1 MILTIKED
9 YNKFEGTD
17 LPMFSRTGKST
28 VSQYLQFS
36 QGRKDNSFE
45 RVKIVEEEAGTEQD
59 EDVDIMGDKS
69 KDVSSEL

>member
-1 MILTIKED
+1 MILTIKDD

-36 QGRKDNSFE
+36 QGRKDHLFE
-45 RVKIVEEEAGTEQD
+45 RVKAVEEEIDIEQD
-59 EDVDIMGDKS
+59 DVDVMGDKS
-69 KDVSSEL
+69 KDVSTEL